1 MKRKIFFVFLL
12 LIVTPLLVS
21 SETDLIGEVTTIQQY
36 NSYMDIEITR
46 YNEIDKNGQTKT
58 MVTYYKELDYL
69 VVRVY
74 QLNSIAYDECKF
86 ENLYFITLQDW
97 LRKRDAESRYYHYTT
112 QKRTLWY
119 NKMIDGKPY
128 IVFDVHI
135 VLSRD

>member
-36 NSYMDIEITR
+36 DSYMDIEITR

-69 VVRVY
+69 IVRVY
-74 QLNSIAYDECKF
+74 QPNLIVYDESKF
-86 ENLYFITLQDW
+86 EYLYFITL
-97 LRKRDAESRYYHYTT
+97 
-112 QKRTLWY
+112 
-119 NKMIDGKPY
+119 
-128 IVFDVHI
+128 
-135 VLSRD
+135 